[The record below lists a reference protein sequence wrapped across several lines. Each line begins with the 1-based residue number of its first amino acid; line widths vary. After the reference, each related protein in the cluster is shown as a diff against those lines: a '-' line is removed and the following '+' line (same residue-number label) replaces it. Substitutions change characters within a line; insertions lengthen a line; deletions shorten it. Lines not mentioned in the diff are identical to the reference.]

1 MDDDYDDFDDEL
13 YVLGDVVPK
22 RVHKVAL
29 RIYLDASKNGDRI
42 PPPLQDYIN
51 RGLQRFLDGART
63 PFKTTQTDKHNQQQI
78 SLYVTALTKKYE
90 RKISKRKKGKARVQ
104 AIKEARVQA
113 VKDVAATHEVDEKTI
128 EKSCK
133 KYADESPEYALY
145 YLLEAMSPND
155 VD

>member
-1 MDDDYDDFDDEL
+1 MDDDFDDEL
-13 YVLGDVVPK
+13 YILGDIVPK

-51 RGLQRFLDGART
+51 RGLQRILDGERT
-63 PFKTTQTDKHNQQQI
+63 PFKTTQTEKHNQQQI
-78 SLYVTALTKKYE
+78 SLYVTAFTKKYE
-90 RKISKRKKGKARVQ
+90 KRLGKDKAR
-104 AIKEARVQA
+104 EQA
-113 VKDVAATHEVDEKTI
+113 VKEVAATHEVNEKTI

-133 KYADESPEYALY
+133 KYADGSPEYALY